1 MLQKLHVLF
10 HHTCF
15 SHATPALYLP
25 DMSIISI
32 LAVIHTQRRDA
43 PYFPMSQMSFS
54 PIGMEG
60 ACIRRPQ
67 NHSSSIAP
75 ASLSMMAAAS
85 PSAVWIIVTSG

>member
-15 SHATPALYLP
+15 LMPHRPYTCQTLGSYPYWLSY
-25 DMSIISI
+25 
-32 LAVIHTQRRDA
+32 IHRGVMPRV
-43 PYFPMSQMSFS
+43 FPCQQMSFS

-67 NHSSSIAP
+67 NHSSSIASAP
-75 ASLSMMAAAS
+75 LSMMAAAS